1 MNEAQIEALA
11 NANAFLNN
19 AGLPLI
25 QERVVQ
31 VQVRSVYGN
40 ALIYPVNQAAQ
51 LIANIA
57 GTRTLSRANLA
68 AAQQLGFQ
76 IQEEAP
82 ALQLVGV
89 A

>member
-1 MNEAQIEALA
+1 MIEAC
-11 NANAFLNN
+11 
-19 AGLPLI
+19 
-25 QERVVQ
+25 QELKQESGTMETVIQ
-31 VQVRSVYGN
+31 VQVRNVYGN

-76 IQEEAP
+76 VQEVP
-82 ALQLVGV
+82 ALQLQG
-89 A
+89 AAA